1 MANRYANERGNRFI
15 SVGATGSFGATPACT
30 GTGNAT
36 GAGDE
41 IGLAADAETFRL
53 PANYSWDIIVAG
65 GTYTAL
71 TVSLQR
77 SQDGTNWADIDSDTG
92 GATIQRDVVNK
103 PAKYLRAKVT
113 TATVNT
119 GTPQVTIGITV

>member
-1 MANRYANERGNRFI
+1 MSRYSQERGSRFI
-15 SVGATGSFGATPACT
+15 SIGATGSFGKAPNTT

-41 IGLAADAETFRL
+41 IGLMADADTFRL
-53 PANYSWDIIVAG
+53 PSNYSWDIVVSG

-71 TVSLQR
+71 DIRLQR
-77 SQDGTNWADIDSDTG
+77 SQDGTNWSDVDSDTG
-92 GATIQRDVVNK
+92 AATIQRDVVNK
-103 PAKYLRAKVT
+103 PAKYLRANVI

-119 GTPQVTIGITV
+119 GSPQVTVGITV